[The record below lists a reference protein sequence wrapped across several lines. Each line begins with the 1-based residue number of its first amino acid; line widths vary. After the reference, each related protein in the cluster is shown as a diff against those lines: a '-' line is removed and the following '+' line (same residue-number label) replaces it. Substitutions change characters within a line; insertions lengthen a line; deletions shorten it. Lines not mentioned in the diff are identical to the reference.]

1 MTWFSSRFYRKYES
15 YLILPLKG
23 VLPWMISPIDA
34 KKLIFCVCLKKVF
47 TIESVCTLSIDWYLL
62 SVCSVSQTLWGAGE
76 FASWL
81 DGWRTLPHRTTLLL
95 TTGLLFSVQR
105 SVEILG
111 NIKGS
116 LYPHLTYNFEGKE
129 TAYKVRQNGK
139 SNIKEVGRGWW
150 SILSEGECLP
160 LAPTTEQWVHRCGCA
175 MQRWTPPEVMWTL
188 TMGWRLCYVLETPSW
203 RRADPTSVGKPNLGP
218 LIHTQ

>member
-1 MTWFSSRFYRKYES
+1 MWCCPFCLVLLLFVKCVYCGQGHLVLTPPRCFVKLVLSWCFLFPFYLFLNTSWGMTWFPFRLYRKYES

-34 KKLIFCVCLKKVF
+34 KKLIFCVCLKRVF
-47 TIESVCTLSIDWYLL
+47 TIESVRTLSLTGIYWVSALCPRLCEGLVSLL
-62 SVCSVSQTLWGAGE
+62 AG
-76 FASWL
+76 L
-81 DGWRTLPHRTTLLL
+81 MDDPTPPHRATLLL
-95 TTGLLFSVQR
+95 TTGLFFSVQR

-150 SILSEGECLP
+150 SILSEGERLP
-160 LAPTTEQWVHRCGCA
+160 LAPTME
-175 MQRWTPPEVMWTL
+175 
-188 TMGWRLCYVLETPSW
+188 
-203 RRADPTSVGKPNLGP
+203 
-218 LIHTQ
+218 